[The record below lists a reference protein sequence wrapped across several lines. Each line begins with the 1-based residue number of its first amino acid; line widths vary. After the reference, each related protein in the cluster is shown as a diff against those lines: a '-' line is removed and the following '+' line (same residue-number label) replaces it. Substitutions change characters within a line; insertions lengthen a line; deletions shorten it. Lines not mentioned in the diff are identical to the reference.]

1 MLISGLSVL
10 ILIAILWSLGWY
22 AKRWVSTDADYLL
35 AGRQVSLLPG
45 IAGICGIAFAG
56 SVTSIIPG
64 LTIQYGFFGWV
75 WGISLP
81 AVVGYWIYGLLACP
95 YIRRSGAYTLP
106 EWLEMRFDART
117 RLVVSIATLLG
128 VTGLVAMNV
137 IAMALIMIGFLDAP
151 LWLMVTL
158 ILGGHLMFLLLGGLW
173 ALTLTDVVQVILG
186 FILLPALVGYCAWT
200 FGGWDMI
207 QAQFVSSAPLT
218 QGTAGTFPWLRLSYP
233 SIITVSLVVG
243 MFIQWGGN
251 YYWLRAAAA
260 RTEFVA
266 RWQYLIG
273 GAVVV
278 LIVHGALGML
288 GLYAGSVYRT
298 AFLGGANPMSAY
310 GMLMR
315 DLPPGVA
322 LFGLVAALAATI
334 STTSNA
340 HLGITSTLVRDLY
353 QRFLHPEAT
362 REQVLRI
369 SRLLTVVT
377 GGGIWLLSFYP
388 GGPYFLLAIS
398 CAMLGPAALIFLL
411 GHRWSRITAA
421 GAFWGTLIGMLVML
435 VYEGLQLTG
444 VTAWSTHT
452 VLIGT
457 FVTLPLIVL
466 ISLATSQPVN
476 QRDGRVGVD
485 QEPSPLT
492 AEHEQFL
499 DLLHQGYGQMVEL
512 TDFLGMD
519 AAHGNHLVNEL
530 IAAGLV
536 RRQAPS
542 GPDFFTLRITPQG
555 EQRAED
561 RGDSEESGESAP
573 PPSSVHALGLQVL
586 RQIESGPQTLR
597 TLGGALEAN
606 ASALGVVVSRLER
619 IGQVHSHGIWERRL
633 SLSDKGRAALRA
645 AVRG

>member
-1 MLISGLSVL
+1 MFISSLAVL
-10 ILIAILWSLGWY
+10 ILIIILWSLGWY

-35 AGRQVSLLPG
+35 AGRQVSLIPG

-64 LTIQYGFFGWV
+64 LTIQYGFLGWI

-81 AVVGYWIYGLLACP
+81 LVIGYWIYGLLASP

-128 VTGLVAMNV
+128 VTGLVAMNI

-158 ILGGHLMFLLLGGLW
+158 ILGGHLIFLLLGGLW

-186 FILLPALVGYCAWT
+186 FLLLPALVGYCVWT
-200 FGGWDMI
+200 FGGWEMI
-207 QAQFVSSAPLT
+207 QTQFVSSAPLT

-233 SIITVSLVVG
+233 SIITVSLVGG

-260 RTEFVA
+260 RTESVA

-278 LIVHGALGML
+278 LIVHGALGIL
-288 GLYAGSVYRT
+288 GLYAGSVYRD

-315 DLPPGVA
+315 DLPSGVA
-322 LFGLVAALAATI
+322 LFGLIAALAATI

-340 HLGITSTLVRDLY
+340 HLGITSTVVRDLY
-353 QRFLHPEAT
+353 QRFLRPEAT
-362 REQVLRI
+362 SEQVLRI
-369 SRLLTVVT
+369 SRILTVVT

-388 GGPYFLLAIS
+388 GGPYLLLAIS

-411 GHRWSRITAA
+411 GHRWSRMTAA
-421 GAFWGTLIGMLVML
+421 GAFWGALLGMIVML
-435 VYEGLQLTG
+435 VYEAMQLTG
-444 VTAWSTHT
+444 ITAWPTHT
-452 VLIGT
+452 VIIGT
-457 FVTLPLIVL
+457 AVTLPLIVI
-466 ISLATSQPVN
+466 ISLVTPQQASQQDSQSAVRHIN
-476 QRDGRVGVD
+476 EDH
-485 QEPSPLT
+485 EPI
-492 AEHEQFL
+492 L
-499 DLLHQGYGQMVEL
+499 DLLHQGYTQMVEL
-512 TDFLGMD
+512 TDFLEMD
-519 AAHGNHLVNEL
+519 AARGNRLIEELVG
-530 IAAGLV
+530 AGLV
-536 RRQAPS
+536 QRQAQS
-542 GPDFFTLRITPQG
+542 GPDFFTLGLTPQG
-555 EQRAED
+555 EQRLQGYTES
-561 RGDSEESGESAP
+561 SEFAP
-573 PPSSVHALGLQVL
+573 PPSSVHAIGLQVL
-586 RQIESGPQTLR
+586 RQIEASPQTLR
-597 TLGGALEAN
+597 TLGAVIDAN
-606 ASALGVVVSRLER
+606 ASTLGVVISRLER
-619 IGQVHSHGIWERRL
+619 LGQVQSQGIWERQL
-633 SLSDKGRAALRA
+633 SLSDKGREALQA
-645 AVRG
+645 AVQV

>member
-273 GAVVV
+273 GVVVV

-536 RRQAPS
+536 RRQAQS

-555 EQRAED
+555 AQRWEKKDEPGAAIP
-561 RGDSEESGESAP
+561 S
-573 PPSSVHALGLQVL
+573 PSSVYTLELHILT
-586 RQIESGPQTLR
+586 QIESGPQTLR

>member
-1 MLISGLSVL
+1 MLISSLSVL

-35 AGRQVSLLPG
+35 AGRQVSLIPG
-45 IAGICGIAFAG
+45 IAGICGIAFVG

-95 YIRRSGAYTLP
+95 YVRRSGAYTLP

-117 RLVVSIATLLG
+117 RLVVSIATVLG

-137 IAMALIMIGFLDAP
+137 IAMALIMIGFLEAP

-186 FILLPALVGYCAWT
+186 FILLPALVVYCVWT
-200 FGGWDMI
+200 FGGWDII
-207 QAQFVSSAPLT
+207 QTQFVSSSPFT

-273 GAVVV
+273 GVVVV
-278 LIVHGALGML
+278 LIVHGALGTL
-288 GLYAGSVYRT
+288 GLYAGSVYRED
-298 AFLGGANPMSAY
+298 FLGEANPMSAY

-315 DLPPGVA
+315 DLPAGVA

-353 QRFLHPEAT
+353 QRFLCPEAT
-362 REQVLRI
+362 GEQVLRI
-369 SRLLTVVT
+369 SRILTVVT
-377 GGGIWLLSFYP
+377 GGAIWALSFYP

-411 GHRWSRITAA
+411 GHRWSGMTAT
-421 GAFWGTLIGMLVML
+421 GAFWGTLIGMVVML
-435 VYEGLQLTG
+435 VYEALQLSG

-452 VLIGT
+452 VVIGT
-457 FVTLPLIVL
+457 VITLPLIVL
-466 ISLATSQPVN
+466 ISLVTSQSASQPKKQPAGRQVNSDHEPVM
-476 QRDGRVGVD
+476 
-485 QEPSPLT
+485 E
-492 AEHEQFL
+492 
-499 DLLHQGYGQMVEL
+499 LLQQGYTQMAEL
-512 TDFLGMD
+512 TDYLGID
-519 AAHGNHLVNEL
+519 SARGNHLVEEL
-530 IAAGLV
+530 VEAGLV
-536 RRQAPS
+536 QRQASS
-542 GPDFFTLRITPQG
+542 GPNFFSLDLTALGRQLL
-555 EQRAED
+555 ED
-561 RGDSEESGESAP
+561 RTNGKESAL
-573 PPSSVHALGLQVL
+573 SSVDPLDLQVL
-586 RQIESGPQTLR
+586 RQMEAGPQTLR
-597 TLGGALEAN
+597 TLGAAVDAN
-606 ASALGVVVSRLER
+606 ASMLGVVVSRLER
-619 IGQVHSHGIWERRL
+619 LGQVYGSGIWERRL
-633 SLSDKGRAALRA
+633 SLSDKGREALRSA
-645 AVRG
+645 T

>member
-1 MLISGLSVL
+1 MLISSLSVL
-10 ILIAILWSLGWY
+10 ILITILWSLGWY

-35 AGRQVSLLPG
+35 AGRQVSLIPG

-64 LTIQYGFFGWV
+64 LTIQYGFFGWI
-75 WGISLP
+75 WGVSLP
-81 AVVGYWIYGLLACP
+81 LVIGYWIYGLLACP

-128 VTGLVAMNV
+128 VTGLVAMNI

-158 ILGGHLMFLLLGGLW
+158 ILGGHLIFLLLGGLW

-186 FILLPALVGYCAWT
+186 FLLLPALVGYCVWT
-200 FGGWDMI
+200 FGGWEMI
-207 QAQFVSSAPLT
+207 QTQFVSSAPLT

-233 SIITVSLVVG
+233 SIITVSLVGG

-278 LIVHGALGML
+278 LIVHGALGIL
-288 GLYAGSVYRT
+288 GLYAGSMYRD
-298 AFLGGANPMSAY
+298 ALLDGANPMSAY

-315 DLPPGVA
+315 DLPSSVA

-340 HLGITSTLVRDLY
+340 HLGITSTMVRDLY
-353 QRFLHPEAT
+353 QRFLYPEAT
-362 REQVLRI
+362 SAQVLRI
-369 SRLLTVVT
+369 SRILTVVT
-377 GGGIWLLSFYP
+377 GGAIWLLSFYP

-411 GHRWSRITAA
+411 GHRWSRMTAA
-421 GAFWGTLIGMLVML
+421 GAFWGALLGMIVML

-452 VLIGT
+452 VIIGT
-457 FVTLPLIVL
+457 AVTLPLIVL
-466 ISLATSQPVN
+466 ISLVAPQQANRQDSQSAVRHIN
-476 QRDGRVGVD
+476 EDH
-485 QEPSPLT
+485 EPI
-492 AEHEQFL
+492 L
-499 DLLHQGYGQMVEL
+499 DLLHQGYTQMVEL
-512 TDFLGMD
+512 TDLLEMD
-519 AAHGNHLVNEL
+519 AAHGNRLVEEL
-530 IAAGLV
+530 VRAGLV
-536 RRQAPS
+536 QRQAVS
-542 GPDFFTLRITPQG
+542 GPDFFTLGLTPQG
-555 EQRAED
+555 EQRL
-561 RGDSEESGESAP
+561 GNSGETGESTP
-573 PPSSVHALGLQVL
+573 PPSSVYAIGLQVL
-586 RQIESGPQTLR
+586 RQMEASPQTLR
-597 TLGGALEAN
+597 TLGAAIDAQ
-606 ASALGVVVSRLER
+606 ASTLGVVVSRLER
-619 IGQVHSHGIWERRL
+619 LGQVHSYGIWERRL
-633 SLSDKGRAALRA
+633 SLSDKGREALQTASRI
-645 AVRG
+645 

>member
-1 MLISGLSVL
+1 MLISVLSVL
-10 ILIAILWSLGWY
+10 ILIALLWSLGWY

-81 AVVGYWIYGLLACP
+81 AVIGYWIYGLLACP

-137 IAMALIMIGFLDAP
+137 IAMALIMTGFLEAP

-158 ILGGHLMFLLLGGLW
+158 ILGGHIMFLLLGGLW

-200 FGGWDMI
+200 FGGWEMI

-273 GAVVV
+273 GVVV
-278 LIVHGALGML
+278 VVIVHGALGLL
-288 GLYAGSVYRT
+288 GLYAGSLYRQD
-298 AFLGGANPMSAY
+298 FLDGANPMSAY
-310 GMLMR
+310 GLLMR
-315 DLPPGVA
+315 DLPSGVA

-362 REQVLRI
+362 REQVLHI
-369 SRLLTVVT
+369 SRVLTVVT

-411 GHRWSRITAA
+411 GHRWSRISAA

-457 FVTLPLIVL
+457 LVTLPLIVL
-466 ISLATSQPVN
+466 ISLATSPPAN
-476 QRDGRVGVD
+476 QRDGRAGLE
-485 QEPSPLT
+485 QQPSPLT

-499 DLLHQGYGQMVEL
+499 DLLYHGYGQMVEL
-512 TDFLGMD
+512 TDFLGLD
-519 AAHGNHLVNEL
+519 TAHGNRLINEL

-536 RRQAPS
+536 RRQAQS
-542 GPDFFTLRITPQG
+542 GPDFFTLSLTPQAA
-555 EQRAED
+555 QRWEKKDEPGA
-561 RGDSEESGESAP
+561 AIP
-573 PPSSVHALGLQVL
+573 FPSSVYTLERHILTQL
-586 RQIESGPQTLR
+586 ESGPQTLR
-597 TLGGALEAN
+597 SLERAIEAN
-606 ASALGVVVSRLER
+606 AATLSVVVSRLER
-619 IGQVHSHGIWERRL
+619 RGQVHSHGIWERCL
-633 SLSDKGRAALRA
+633 VLSDTGRAALRA
-645 AVRG
+645 ARS